1 MRKINAHWHILATI
15 YEEMVALKNSYLEV
29 SVISAGGL

>member
-1 MRKINAHWHILATI
+1 MRKINARRHILATI
-15 YEEMVALKNSYLEV
+15 YEEMVRFKKSYLEV